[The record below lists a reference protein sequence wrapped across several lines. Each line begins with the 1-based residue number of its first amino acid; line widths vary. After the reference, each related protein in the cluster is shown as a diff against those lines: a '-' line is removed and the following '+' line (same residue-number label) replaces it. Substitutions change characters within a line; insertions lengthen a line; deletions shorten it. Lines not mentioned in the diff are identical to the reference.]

1 MSGTFTVL
9 RESRQSR
16 QEQASLNTISTPI
29 SCRSLFTV
37 LLTLYSNTPIAIL
50 HRRAACEKGGG
61 GGGGKIAE
69 IAERAAFGR
78 LRGRGAVERGRE
90 NRLARATKS
99 GFAHAVVPRSTRDR
113 GVAALA

>member
-1 MSGTFTVL
+1 MG
-9 RESRQSR
+9 
-16 QEQASLNTISTPI
+16 
-29 SCRSLFTV
+29 
-37 LLTLYSNTPIAIL
+37 Y
-50 HRRAACEKGGG
+50 RRAACEKGGG

-69 IAERAAFGR
+69 ISERAAHFGR

-113 GVAALA
+113 GVAALAS